1 MKLYDFSLY
10 AERREEIQAARM
22 VKEAVSHIENPGTIH
37 FLKMSVSTWM
47 DLHRRVLAK
56 KIKETEAQDG
66 CEVLENLQR
75 FAP

>member
-37 FLKMSVSTWM
+37 FLKTSVSTWM
-47 DLHRRVLAK
+47 DLHRKVLAK
-56 KIKETEAQDG
+56 KIKETEVNDE
-66 CEVLENLQR
+66 CEVFEDLQR

>member
-1 MKLYDFSLY
+1 
-10 AERREEIQAARM
+10 M

-56 KIKETEAQDG
+56 KIKETEAQDE